1 MSVFNNYCPLT
12 SDRKLECSRG
22 AHHRFLYGGH
32 NKQSLQCCIILAML
46 YMANTSFRSFRT
58 LSVLIGAHNK
68 RDPLKQPRWD
78 RPLTFLGLSKAN
90 HFPTHLL
97 RFLRFAPQVETHF
110 VYCLHSLS
118 RFDLVEQH
126 LSSSSTPSSSSRF
139 SLACSTWLYF
149 FVPIILLD
157 CNQSYSRKRSLTFTW
172 CHLIQLGS
180 AFAKCSRE

>member
-1 MSVFNNYCPLT
+1 M
-12 SDRKLECSRG
+12 ECSRG